1 MNLALRLAVACLVI
15 AAPTLL
21 YLGLLRGLRW
31 LRDDAL
37 LADLARSDDA
47 PDDVSSAA
55 ASVLEKRPIRA
66 DGSGST
72 DDAERAFARPRRPPP
87 PPAPRPEST
96 ACSNCGSS
104 NMLGA
109 RYCGDC
115 LSKLR

>member
-1 MNLALRLAVACLVI
+1 MNLALRIAVACLVI

-55 ASVLEKRPIRA
+55 ASALEKRPIRA
-66 DGSGST
+66 DGSRSS
-72 DDAERAFARPRRPPP
+72 DASGRADR
-87 PPAPRPEST
+87 APRPEST
-96 ACSNCGSS
+96 ACSNCGTS

-115 LSKLR
+115 LAKLR